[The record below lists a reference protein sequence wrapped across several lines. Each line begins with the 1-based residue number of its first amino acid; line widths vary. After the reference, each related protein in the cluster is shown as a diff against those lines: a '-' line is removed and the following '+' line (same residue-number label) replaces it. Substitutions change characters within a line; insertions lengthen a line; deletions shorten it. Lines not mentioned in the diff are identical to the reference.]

1 VRNPERIRP
10 IISMLEKLWNHN
22 PDMRLGQ
29 LISNLCHPAEPFY
42 IDDET
47 LRMAIKDQLND
58 LPNGVTS
65 RTR

>member
-1 VRNPERIRP
+1 
-10 IISMLEKLWNHN
+10 MLEKLWNHN